1 MGRILNERCGSDGS
15 SGHVHLAIEPLHL
28 IHNVQ
33 AAVND
38 KWIGLSCLAAE
49 SSNAITT
56 LFGGAELELEERVVA
71 RADDAEVV

>member
-15 SGHVHLAIEPLHL
+15 LEHVHLAIEPLHL
-28 IHNVQ
+28 VHNVQ

-38 KWIGLSCLAAE
+38 KRIHLSCLGAE
-49 SSNAITT
+49 SSNAVAA
-56 LFGGAELELEERVVA
+56 LFGSAKLELEERVVA